1 MQQAEIVAWA
11 NARMQS
17 ATEPAL
23 ETGYRLHHGQR
34 VARLALALAA
44 RETLSVDRG
53 VLFIGALLHD
63 VGKSG
68 AQGKGH
74 GPRGAR
80 LIEEE
85 IAHLFTADEL
95 RRVTTIVASHYLR
108 PKSKFHRNQP
118 DPGWPA
124 EVLLVQDADALDHFG
139 ANGVWIAHHW
149 AAKEQ
154 RSQTATIEEH
164 FGPGREWHD
173 EALQAMNFPAAVA
186 ELKQRMAF
194 TDAFMRE
201 WQLENCG
208 ELVSSDEK
216 S

>member
-1 MQQAEIVAWA
+1 MQQAEIIAWA
-11 NARMQS
+11 ESKMQS
-17 ATEPAL
+17 AVEPAL
-23 ETGYRLHHGQR
+23 ETGYRFHHGQR
-34 VARLALALAA
+34 VAQLALALAA
-44 RETLSVDRG
+44 RESLAVDRD

-68 AQGKGH
+68 DVGKGH

-85 IAHLFTADEL
+85 IAHLFTAEEL

-108 PKSKFHRNQP
+108 PKSKFQRNQP

-124 EVLLVQDADALDHFG
+124 EVLLVQDADTLDHFG

-154 RSQTATIEEH
+154 RSQTATIAEH
-164 FGPGREWHD
+164 FGPGRDWYE
-173 EALQAMNFPAAVA
+173 EALRAMNYPEAVA

-194 TDAFMRE
+194 TDAYMRE
-201 WQLENCG
+201 WQRENRG
-208 ELVSSDEK
+208 EMVSSDEK
-216 S
+216 P